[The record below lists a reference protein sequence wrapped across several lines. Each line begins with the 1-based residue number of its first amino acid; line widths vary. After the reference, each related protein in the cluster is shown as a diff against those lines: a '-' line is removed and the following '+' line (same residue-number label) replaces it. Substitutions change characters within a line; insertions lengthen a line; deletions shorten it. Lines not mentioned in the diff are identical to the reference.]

1 MALRW
6 WPIFA
11 LALLPEMAA
20 ADDSFRCGSGLV
32 SVGDARIDLLG
43 KCGRPALQEA
53 RVEERFDGGAQGA
66 GARVTAVVE
75 EWTYDFGP
83 RSFVQVVTLVNGR
96 IVRIERG
103 SYGYQDGATKPVR
116 IPRARCD
123 PGAFHEGDGKLDL
136 LERCGE
142 PAAIDTWEE
151 PGAVYVPGRVV
162 QTSMV
167 RVEVWTYDLGPN
179 QFVRFVRLE
188 NGRVARVTTG
198 SYGNAD

>member
-1 MALRW
+1 MALRF
-6 WPIFA
+6 WPIVA
-11 LALLPEMAA
+11 LALLPRMAG
-20 ADDSFRCGSGLV
+20 ADDSFRCGSRLV

-43 KCGRPALQEA
+43 KCGRPALSES
-53 RVEERFDGGAQGA
+53 RVEERFDGGTLGVGQ
-66 GARVTAVVE
+66 RVTAVVE

-83 RSFVQVVTLVNGR
+83 LSFVEVVTLVNGR

-103 SYGYQDGATKPVR
+103 SYGYQDQAQRPVR

-123 PGAFHEGDGKLDL
+123 PGAFHEGDYKIDL

-151 PGAVYVPGRVV
+151 PGTVSVPGRAA
-162 QTSMV
+162 QTGIV

-188 NGRVARVTTG
+188 NGRVARITTG
-198 SYGNAD
+198 SYGYAD